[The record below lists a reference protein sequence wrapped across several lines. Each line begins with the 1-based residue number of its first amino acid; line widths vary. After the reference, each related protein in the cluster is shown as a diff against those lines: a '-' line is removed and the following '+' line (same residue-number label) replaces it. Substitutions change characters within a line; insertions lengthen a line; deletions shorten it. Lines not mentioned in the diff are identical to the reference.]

1 MPMDVIEE
9 TLAENNIAH
18 SSVIK
23 MIMTMVTM
31 LMVLLMDKFN
41 SDQPILSVGNHLIH
55 ESSCHLIQRLGA
67 HPGDGYLGLVILKI

>member
-1 MPMDVIEE
+1 MTMDVIEE

-31 LMVLLMDKFN
+31 LMVLLMVMMMMTSSTVIDLFSVLAIISSTRALAISSKD
-41 SDQPILSVGNHLIH
+41 SELIL
-55 ESSCHLIQRLGA
+55 
-67 HPGDGYLGLVILKI
+67 PMDILDW